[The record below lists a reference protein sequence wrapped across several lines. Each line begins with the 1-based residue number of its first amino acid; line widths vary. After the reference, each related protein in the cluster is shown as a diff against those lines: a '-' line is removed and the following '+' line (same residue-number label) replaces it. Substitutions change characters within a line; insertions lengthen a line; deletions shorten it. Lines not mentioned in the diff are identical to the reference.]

1 MSSIRD
7 EINWIAEEIQS
18 TAVQARESSSEIVK
32 RVEALFR
39 NASSFDLTLDGMDE
53 RYVWRDVSYM
63 WTPDNGEAGCG
74 VVGATGAV
82 PVDDRLR
89 KELRLY
95 EHILPLMCEQYALN
109 RYSDEVLYI
118 DKKSMVVGQT
128 TKNFG
133 GLFPPGF
140 DAVEVCRTGVTYY
153 DYYGWVDHDRNPD
166 RLPRW
171 APSAFIELLGE
182 FIQSVH
188 APVYKCEADNEM
200 CGFVGLHYNLEWVN
214 AATVYKSSN
223 RVFILSGQSTL
234 IGASPGALDFL
245 GMEPYARQL
254 PSHLASGKV
263 RKYVDIE
270 RNLERDKPMELADLA
285 RRVRIGA
292 EFKHTLG
299 GRQFKITRAEVPE
312 LGFHV
317 VAVE

>member
-1 MSSIRD
+1 MGRIRD
-7 EINWIAEEIQS
+7 EIDWIAGEIQS
-18 TAVQARESSSEIVK
+18 TAVQARKSSSEIVK
-32 RVEALFR
+32 RVESLFR
-39 NASSFDLTLDGMDE
+39 NESGFDLTLNAMDE
-53 RYVWRDVSYM
+53 RYVRRDASYM
-63 WTPDNGEAGCG
+63 WTPDDGEAGSG
-74 VVGATGAV
+74 IVGATGAV
-82 PVDDRLR
+82 PVDDRIKR
-89 KELRLY
+89 ELRLY
-95 EHILPLMCEQYALN
+95 EHILPLMRDQYALN

-153 DYYGWVDHDRNPD
+153 DYYEWVDHDRNPD

-200 CGFVGLHYNLEWVN
+200 SGFVGLHYNLEWVN
-214 AATVYKSSN
+214 AATVYKSDN
-223 RVFILSGQSTL
+223 RVLILSGQSTL
-234 IGASPGALDFL
+234 IGASPGALAVL
-245 GMEPYARQL
+245 GMEPFARQL

-263 RKYVDIE
+263 RNYVDVE
-270 RNLERDKPMELADLA
+270 RNLERDKPMELAELA
-285 RRVRIGA
+285 RRIRTGA
-292 EFKHTLG
+292 EFRHTLG
-299 GRQFKITRAEVPE
+299 GRQFKITGAEVPE

-317 VAVE
+317 AAIE